1 MYNPYAWQGQR
12 IQNLSSVIQ
21 NEVQV
26 FYVNNPTDME
36 RINPMQNVVYIGIN
50 SATKEIYVRQL
61 NGMGLIDFDTYV
73 RQSGEQQKNDLT
85 KILDKLDELMKG
97 KGNVIQSTNDT
108 VRNEYVDKRNVKKP
122 SDYATVQS
130 ANERKE

>member
-1 MYNPYAWQGQR
+1 MYPNYNPYAYPGQK

-26 FYVNNPTDME
+26 FYVNNPQDME

-50 SATKEIYVRQL
+50 SSTKEIYVRQL
-61 NGMGLIDFDTYV
+61 NGIGLIDFDVYV

-85 KILDKLDELMKG
+85 KILDKLDEIMKG
-97 KGNVIQSTNDT
+97 KGNVIQSANGSIG
-108 VRNEYVDKRNVKKP
+108 NEYVSTGNVEK
-122 SDYATVQS
+122 SSSVAEV
-130 ANERKE
+130 